1 MKMQLEKEDQLLDIS
16 IRRKIIQEIKASEN
30 QDRKDEHFK
39 RYECY
44 KDLTSR
50 YVIEELLKQFT
61 QTTVEEM
68 SYALCNL
75 SVVRKVIDKLAR
87 VYSNGVTRT
96 VPNDSNST
104 EQIEQLA
111 KN

>member
-16 IRRKIIQEIKASEN
+16 IRRKIIQEIKAFEN
-30 QDRKDEHFK
+30 QERKDEHFK

-44 KDLTSR
+44 KDLTNR

-96 VPNDSNST
+96 VPNDPQST
-104 EQIEQLA
+104 EQVEQLV